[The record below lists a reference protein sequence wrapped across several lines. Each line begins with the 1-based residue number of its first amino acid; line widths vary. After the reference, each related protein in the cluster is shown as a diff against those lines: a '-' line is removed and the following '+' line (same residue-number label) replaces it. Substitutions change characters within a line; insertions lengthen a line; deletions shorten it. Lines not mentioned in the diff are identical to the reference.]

1 MVDKRDEN
9 TETESEESASQLAL
23 SEASVSPASAELA
36 SVELASVEAEA
47 SELGVTRYVHAA
59 FFGATVLVAFISG
72 KLLLTIW
79 NSLADWP
86 RAAEFAPF
94 LLNYDEDKRSLVTVL
109 SGATVG
115 LAAIIYTYRK
125 EGVRRWANE
134 VAAELAKVSWP
145 GKEAVQNG
153 MVVVMIAG
161 AIITAYIAILDRF
174 WGFLTTLV
182 YGA

>member
-1 MVDKRDEN
+1 MVDERDEN

-23 SEASVSPASAELA
+23 SEASVSPASAELVSA
-36 SVELASVEAEA
+36 EIEAEA
-47 SELGVTRYVHAA
+47 SELGATRYVHAA

-109 SGATVG
+109 SGVAVG

-134 VAAELAKVSWP
+134 VATELAKVTWP
-145 GKEAVQNG
+145 SKEAVQNG
-153 MVVVMIAG
+153 MVVVLIAG
-161 AIITAYIAILDRF
+161 AIFTTYIALLDRI